1 MTNLLLYQRIAQQL
15 AEDIRRGVY
24 QPGERVPSVR
34 KMSSQL
40 NVSHATVLQAYAN
53 LEDQG
58 LIRARPQSGYYVHQT
73 PALTAPTPDIA
84 RVERPGLVT
93 RSSIIQQVLVESRRE
108 GVFPLGAAVPS
119 VDYLP
124 VRALHQQLAKV
135 TRFQSPRAFSYM
147 FSPGFEPLRRQ
158 VAIRM
163 RDAGVVVDPSEV
175 VITHGCV
182 DALQMSLR
190 VLTRPGDLIAAES
203 PTYYGLLQLAD
214 LLGLKVI
221 EIPSDPA
228 TGMSLEALQLAAN
241 QWSIKALVL
250 TTRLSNPLGGTMPEE
265 RQKQLLRLASDF
277 DIQVVED
284 DIYGELMFEL
294 GRTKALKAYDRLD
307 RVIYCSSFS
316 KTLSPG
322 IRIGWMIAGKYQQ
335 EIQRLQMFS
344 THSACSV
351 TQMGTA
357 AYLENGGYDRHL
369 RYIRQEYRKN
379 LSAFQ
384 LAVQQYFPEGT
395 QMTRPTGGFILW
407 VSLPGRVNTQEL
419 HVRALQQGISIAP
432 GLIFSNTEQF
442 NHCIRLNC
450 GTPWNREAERALM
463 TLGMLASQLCQ
474 ETAAGIWPS
483 AVNAAGD
490 MTYTFPA
497 ALLICVLS
505 LCNAGAV
512 LAASAS
518 EAVPAASSQQ
528 TVPAKKAAAAKKAP
542 VAKKAPAKKATPVK
556 KRAPIASKSK
566 SAHEVAKTP
575 LPPAELDLSLPSN
588 MVRHLQPLGTMPQ
601 PKNVPLLPPMFAEK
615 PTDNSAFQI
624 NGRLLSNEMQLQLRN
639 EERREVEGAALDF
652 QFKQ

>member
-1 MTNLLLYQRIAQQL
+1 MTSLLLYQRIAQQL

-58 LIRARPQSGYYVHQT
+58 LIRARPQSGFYVHQT

-93 RSSIIQQVLVESRRE
+93 RSSIINQVLTESRRE
-108 GVFPLGAAVPS
+108 GVFPLGAAVPH
-119 VDYLP
+119 VDYLT

-135 TRFQSPRAFSYM
+135 TRFHSARAFSYM

-190 VLTRPGDLIAAES
+190 VLTKPGDLIAAES
-203 PTYYGLLQLAD
+203 PTYYG
-214 LLGLKVI
+214 
-221 EIPSDPA
+221 P
-228 TGMSLEALQLAAN
+228 LQLAAN
-241 QWSIKALVL
+241 QWPIKALVL
-250 TTRLSNPLGGTMPEE
+250 TARLSNPLGGTIPEE
-265 RQKQLLRLASDF
+265 RQRQLLRLAGDY
-277 DIQVVED
+277 DIQIIED
-284 DIYGELMFEL
+284 DIYGELMFEQ
-294 GRTKALKAYDRLD
+294 GPTKALKSHDREG

-322 IRIGWMIAGKYQQ
+322 VRIGWIIAGKYQD
-335 EIQRLQMFS
+335 EIQRLQTFS

-351 TQMGTA
+351 TQMAVA

-369 RYIRQEYRKN
+369 RFIRQEYRKN

-395 QMTRPTGGFILW
+395 QMSRPKGGFILW
-407 VSLPGRVNTQEL
+407 VSLPARVNTKDL

-450 GTPWNREAERALM
+450 GIPWNREAERALM
-463 TLGMLASQLCQ
+463 TLGMLAGQLCQ
-474 ETAAGIWPS
+474 E
-483 AVNAAGD
+483 
-490 MTYTFPA
+490 
-497 ALLICVLS
+497 
-505 LCNAGAV
+505 
-512 LAASAS
+512 
-518 EAVPAASSQQ
+518 
-528 TVPAKKAAAAKKAP
+528 
-542 VAKKAPAKKATPVK
+542 
-556 KRAPIASKSK
+556 
-566 SAHEVAKTP
+566 
-575 LPPAELDLSLPSN
+575 
-588 MVRHLQPLGTMPQ
+588 GTTS
-601 PKNVPLLPPMFAEK
+601 F
-615 PTDNSAFQI
+615 
-624 NGRLLSNEMQLQLRN
+624 
-639 EERREVEGAALDF
+639 
-652 QFKQ
+652 

>member
-34 KMSSQL
+34 KMSAQL

-58 LIRARPQSGYYVHQT
+58 LIRARPQSGFYVHQT

-84 RVERPGLVT
+84 KVERPGLVT
-93 RSSIIQQVLVESRRE
+93 RSSIINQVLTESRRE
-108 GVFPLGAAVPS
+108 GVFPLGAAVPH

-135 TRFQSPRAFSYM
+135 TRFHSPRAFSYM

-190 VLTRPGDLIAAES
+190 VLTKPGDLIAVES

-221 EIPSDPA
+221 EIPCDPT
-228 TGMSLEALQLAAN
+228 TGISLEALQLAAN
-241 QWSIKALVL
+241 QWPIRTLVL
-250 TTRLSNPLGGTMPEE
+250 TSRLSNPLGGTIPEE
-265 RQKQLLRLASDF
+265 RQRQLRLAGDY
-277 DIQVVED
+277 DLQIVED
-284 DIYGELMFEL
+284 DIYGELMFEQ
-294 GRTKALKAYDRLD
+294 GPTKALKSHDRES

-322 IRIGWMIAGKYQQ
+322 VRIGWIVAGKYQD
-335 EIQRLQMFS
+335 EIQRLQTFS

-351 TQMGTA
+351 TQMAVA

-369 RYIRQEYRKN
+369 RHIRQEYRKN

-384 LAVQQYFPEGT
+384 LAVQQYFPLGT
-395 QMTRPTGGFILW
+395 QMTRPKGGFILW
-407 VSLPGRVNTQEL
+407 VSLPARVNTKDL

-442 NHCIRLNC
+442 NHCVRLNC
-450 GTPWNREAERALM
+450 GIPWNREAERALM
-463 TLGMLASQLCQ
+463 TLGMLATQLCQ
-474 ETAAGIWPS
+474 EAE
-483 AVNAAGD
+483 
-490 MTYTFPA
+490 
-497 ALLICVLS
+497 VL
-505 LCNAGAV
+505 
-512 LAASAS
+512 
-518 EAVPAASSQQ
+518 
-528 TVPAKKAAAAKKAP
+528 
-542 VAKKAPAKKATPVK
+542 
-556 KRAPIASKSK
+556 
-566 SAHEVAKTP
+566 
-575 LPPAELDLSLPSN
+575 
-588 MVRHLQPLGTMPQ
+588 
-601 PKNVPLLPPMFAEK
+601 
-615 PTDNSAFQI
+615 
-624 NGRLLSNEMQLQLRN
+624 
-639 EERREVEGAALDF
+639 
-652 QFKQ
+652 

>member
-1 MTNLLLYQRIAQQL
+1 MTSLLLYQRIAQQL

-58 LIRARPQSGYYVHQT
+58 LIRARPQSGFYVHQT
-73 PALTAPTPDIA
+73 PALTAATPDIA

-93 RSSIIQQVLVESRRE
+93 RSTIINQVLTEARRE
-108 GVFPLGAAVPS
+108 GVFPFGAAVPH

-163 RDAGVVVDPSEV
+163 RDAGVVVDPAEV

-190 VLTRPGDLIAAES
+190 VLTKPGDLIATES

-221 EIPSDPA
+221 EIPSDPG
-228 TGMSLEALQLAAN
+228 TGISLEALQLAAS
-241 QWSIKALVL
+241 QWPIKALVL
-250 TTRLSNPLGGTMPEE
+250 TARLSNPLGGTIPEE
-265 RQKQLLRLASDF
+265 RQKLLLRQAHEFDF
-277 DIQVVED
+277 HIVED
-284 DIYGELMFEL
+284 DIYGELLFEQ
-294 GRTKALKAYDRLD
+294 GPTKALKSHDREG
-307 RVIYCSSFS
+307 RVLYCSSFS

-322 IRIGWMIAGKYQQ
+322 VRVGWIIASKYQDD
-335 EIQRLQMFS
+335 IQRLQTFT

-351 TQMGTA
+351 TQMGVA

-369 RYIRQEYRKN
+369 RYIRHEYRKN

-395 QMTRPTGGFILW
+395 QITRPKGGFILW
-407 VSLPGRVNTQEL
+407 VSLPRRVNTKDL

-442 NHCIRLNC
+442 NHCVRLNC
-450 GTPWNREAERALM
+450 GIPWNRESERAIM
-463 TLGMLASQLCQ
+463 TLGMLANQLCQ
-474 ETAAGIWPS
+474 ETPS
-483 AVNAAGD
+483 
-490 MTYTFPA
+490 
-497 ALLICVLS
+497 LL
-505 LCNAGAV
+505 
-512 LAASAS
+512 
-518 EAVPAASSQQ
+518 
-528 TVPAKKAAAAKKAP
+528 
-542 VAKKAPAKKATPVK
+542 
-556 KRAPIASKSK
+556 
-566 SAHEVAKTP
+566 
-575 LPPAELDLSLPSN
+575 
-588 MVRHLQPLGTMPQ
+588 
-601 PKNVPLLPPMFAEK
+601 
-615 PTDNSAFQI
+615 
-624 NGRLLSNEMQLQLRN
+624 
-639 EERREVEGAALDF
+639 
-652 QFKQ
+652 